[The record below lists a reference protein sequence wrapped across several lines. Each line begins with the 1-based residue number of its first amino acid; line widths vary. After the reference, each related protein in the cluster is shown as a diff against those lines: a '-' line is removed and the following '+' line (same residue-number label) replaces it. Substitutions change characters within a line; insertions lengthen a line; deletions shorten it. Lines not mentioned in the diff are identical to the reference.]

1 MATVLEK
8 DDNLYEVVKV
18 LNPDGRS
25 LNVSLGA
32 GAAADYPTPVSN
44 DSFGRL
50 RTSAPFTLF
59 DSSHRYADNGLWNSS
74 TATGGT
80 ATFNANEGCV
90 DLTVTTSSGSEVL
103 RETKKVFAYQP
114 GKSLLVMTTAVFNT
128 AKTNLR
134 QRVGYFGSANGVF
147 VELDGTT
154 LSVVKRSSVTG
165 SVVDTKV
172 SQANWNIDPLDG
184 TGDSKITLDIT
195 KIQIIWFDL
204 EWLGSGNIRFGFVF
218 NGQLVHCHTFQHANL
233 ISSTYITTATLPLRY
248 EITNTGATASA
259 STLKQI
265 CSTVLSEGGYDL
277 RGNGN
282 SISTPI
288 GTPYSLTTAGTYY
301 PVISI
306 RLLTSPNRLDAVVL
320 PTDISILGLDNTA
333 NYSWRLVT
341 GGTTTGGTWVDIGS
355 GSPVAYNRTG
365 ASFSGGS
372 IVSTGFL
379 SGSNHGGSPIE
390 FAGNLFVNQLERNT
404 FTTTPTEFTLAVA
417 CSNNSGTVLGAVNWN
432 EIIY

>member
-80 ATFNANEGCV
+80 ATFNANEGCM
-90 DLTVTTSSGSEVL
+90 DLAVTTTSGSEVL

-114 GKSLLVMTTAVFNT
+114 GKSLLVMSTAAFNA
-128 AKTNLR
+128 AKTGLR
-134 QRVGYFGSANGVF
+134 QRVGYFGAANGF
-147 VELDGTT
+147 FLELDGTT
-154 LSVVKRSSVTG
+154 LSVVKRSSITG

-172 SQANWNIDPLDG
+172 SQTNWNIDSLDG
-184 TGDSKITLDIT
+184 SGDSGITLDIT
-195 KIQIIWFDL
+195 KVQIIWFDL
-204 EWLGSGNIRFGFVF
+204 EWLGAGNVRFGFIF

-233 ISSTYITTATLPLRY
+233 IASTFMTTATLPLRY
-248 EITNTGATASA
+248 EITNTATTASA

-265 CSTVLSEGGYDL
+265 CSTVLSEGGYEL
-277 RGNGN
+277 RGKGN
-282 SISTPI
+282 SIATAI
-288 GTPYSLTTAGTYY
+288 GTPYTLTTAGTYY

-306 RLLTSPNRLDAVVL
+306 RLLTSSNRLDAVVL
-320 PTDISILGLDNTA
+320 PTGVSLLGLDNTA
-333 NYSWRLVT
+333 NYNWRLVT
-341 GGTTTGGTWVDIGS
+341 GGATTGGTWTDMGS
-355 GSPVAYNRTG
+355 GSAVAYNRTG
-365 ASFSGGS
+365 ASFASGTA
-372 IVSTGFL
+372 IATGFL
-379 SGSNHGGSPIE
+379 SGANHGGSPVQLQ
-390 FAGNLFVNQLERNT
+390 GNLFANQLERNT
-404 FTTTPTEFTLAVA
+404 FTTTPTEFTLAVT
-417 CSNNSGTVLGAVNWN
+417 CSNNNGTVLASMNWD
-432 EIIY
+432 EVVY